1 MKIKFTRILMLVIL
15 FVASG
20 LMMNLSAQK
29 NLGKWS
35 EKAGKKE
42 SVNYSLISKKDKETK
57 EIISNMI
64 SISFNVNE
72 EQALYNELLDAAQAD
87 NKDAIQIIESKKGGE
102 LRPEIYKFYDP
113 ARKEYTTYIF
123 SIDKKSVSVVITT
136 KREEDK
142 KVQQEKI
149 KNIGSSKNSHNP
161 R

>member
-1 MKIKFTRILMLVIL
+1 MKIKSTRILMLAIL

-20 LMMNLSAQK
+20 LMMSLSAQK

-42 SVNYSLISKKDKETK
+42 GVNYSLISKKDKETK

-102 LRPEIYKFYDP
+102 LRPEIYKFYDS

-136 KREEDK
+136 KREENKRVRQENIK
-142 KVQQEKI
+142 K
-149 KNIGSSKNSHNP
+149 S
-161 R
+161 RAF